1 MVVTN
6 VDIVCGLAWGD
17 EAKGKIVSE
26 LLKKNNYQWVA
37 RWCGGSNAGHT
48 IYVDST
54 KYITHIVPAGIFH
67 DINCYI
73 GPDCYI
79 NLQDFDNEMEY
90 LRSNGFDTS
99 LVFVSE
105 RAHVITDGAQEED
118 RQKYKEQQGSTGKGI
133 APTARDKFGRT
144 GMTLKR
150 YIHEN
155 PTDPLVIK
163 YTKNVYDI
171 PEISPLYGNV
181 LCEGAQGFWLDIN
194 MGNYPYVTSANTLPY
209 SACSLGFSPKIIRNI
224 WGAAKIYDT
233 RVGVDPSFLTRH
245 PPSATD
251 AQILLNIADVG
262 EEFGSTTNRKRGV
275 NWLDLDKLIEAINVS
290 GTTNL
295 VISKTDILEKP
306 EINTYKF
313 IYSEK
318 LMEYETLEEMIKTIN
333 SFLTLLCPNLTEIIY
348 SNKPDSIN

>member
-1 MVVTN
+1 
-6 VDIVCGLAWGD
+6 
-17 EAKGKIVSE
+17 
-26 LLKKNNYQWVA
+26 
-37 RWCGGSNAGHT
+37 
-48 IYVDST
+48 
-54 KYITHIVPAGIFH
+54 
-67 DINCYI
+67 
-73 GPDCYI
+73 
-79 NLQDFDNEMEY
+79 
-90 LRSNGFDTS
+90 
-99 LVFVSE
+99 
-105 RAHVITDGAQEED
+105 
-118 RQKYKEQQGSTGKGI
+118 
-133 APTARDKFGRT
+133 
-144 GMTLKR
+144 
-150 YIHEN
+150 
-155 PTDPLVIK
+155 
-163 YTKNVYDI
+163 
-171 PEISPLYGNV
+171 
-181 LCEGAQGFWLDIN
+181 